1 MEEKSSPTQS
11 DSAEHRVR
19 TEAGGAQE
27 MSRGG
32 LPTTSLA
39 CLIAL
44 FLRLTGAPLGPRPR
58 QWWREEVVELKK

>member
-11 DSAEHRVR
+11 VSAEDRVR

-27 MSRGG
+27 NVQGR
-32 LPTTSLA
+32 LAHDLSLA

-44 FLRLTGAPLGPRPR
+44 FLELTGAPLGPRP
-58 QWWREEVVELKK
+58 QEVNGKVTVKGR